1 MMRSSG
7 RKKYLLSTTRIPSK
21 KSDKRLHSGRY
32 LIKSRTLFE
41 SEEDESRFV
50 HTTFHSVELS
60 KDSETEM
67 ETVKVS
73 VNLLQSERDIVQI
86 EIWTLG
92 MRFYS
97 LQLFRKLR
105 TLF

>member
-1 MMRSSG
+1 M
-7 RKKYLLSTTRIPSK
+7 
-21 KSDKRLHSGRY
+21 
-32 LIKSRTLFE
+32 KSRTLSE

-50 HTTFHSVELS
+50 RTTFHSVELS
-60 KDSETEM
+60 EGRETEM

-73 VNLLQSERDIVQI
+73 VILLQSERDIVQI
-86 EIWTLG
+86 DIPTRG
-92 MRFYS
+92 MTFYS